1 MTCKPVSSLDLS
13 RRRTLMRAATTALSL
28 SAAWGLSA
36 CDQISDMTKPK
47 AGLKFNGVDITGATY
62 AQKLRLKDVDGRL
75 RDLSEFKGKV
85 VFVFFGFT
93 QCPDVCP
100 TTMAELAELRRRLGP
115 DGDKVQGVFVSVD
128 PERDTPQ
135 VLKGYLQAMDP
146 SFVGLTGSS
155 EEIQAVSREFKVFYQ
170 KVETPSGGY
179 TIDHTAGSYI
189 FDPKGQ
195 VRLFA
200 RYGMPLDQL
209 TADVRQ
215 LLDLPAVI
223 ASGAR

>member
-1 MTCKPVSSLDLS
+1 MTRKPIS
-13 RRRTLMRAATTALSL
+13 RRRTLMLAATTVLSL
-28 SAAWGLSA
+28 SAVWGLSA
-36 CDQISDMTKPK
+36 CDQLSDMSKPK
-47 AGLKFNGVDITGATY
+47 AALKFNGVDITGAKY
-62 AQKLRLKDVDGRL
+62 AQQLRLKDVDGRL
-75 RDLSEFKGKV
+75 RELSEFKGKV

-100 TTMAELAELRRRLGP
+100 TTMAELAELRRRLGA
-115 DGDKVQGVFVSVD
+115 DGDKVQGVFISVD

-135 VLKGYLQAMDP
+135 VLKSYLQAMDP
-146 SFVGLTGSS
+146 SFVGLTGSE
-155 EEIQAVSREFKVFYQ
+155 EEIKAASREFKVFYQ

-189 FDPKGQ
+189 FDPQGQ

-209 TADVRQ
+209 TSDVRQ
-215 LLDLPAVI
+215 LLNLPSAAVPL
-223 ASGAR
+223 AH

>member
-1 MTCKPVSSLDLS
+1 MTRKPASTLDAS
-13 RRRTLMRAATTALSL
+13 RRRTLIQATATVLSL
-28 SAAWGLSA
+28 SAAWTLSG
-36 CDQISDMTKPK
+36 CDQISDMSKPK

-62 AQKLRLKDVDGRL
+62 AQQLRLKDVDGRL
-75 RDLSEFKGKV
+75 RDLTEFKGKV

-115 DGDKVQGVFVSVD
+115 DADKVQGVFVSVD
-128 PERDTPQ
+128 PERDTPE

-146 SFVGLTGSS
+146 SFVGLTGSPD
-155 EEIQAVSREFKVFYQ
+155 EIKAVARDFKVFYQ

-189 FDPKGQ
+189 FDPQGQ

-215 LLDLPAVI
+215 LLGLPAVP
-223 ASGAR
+223 ASR

>member
-1 MTCKPVSSLDLS
+1 MTRKSVWHPDVS
-13 RRRTLMRAATTALSL
+13 RRRTLLRAATTLL
-28 SAAWGLSA
+28 TVSAVWGLSA
-36 CDQISDMTKPK
+36 CDQISDMTRPK

-62 AQKLRLKDVDGRL
+62 AQKLKLKDFDGRM

-115 DGDKVQGVFVSVD
+115 DGEKVQGVFVSVD
-128 PERDTPQ
+128 PERDTPE
-135 VLKGYLQAMDP
+135 VLKGYLTAMDP
-146 SFVGLTGSS
+146 SFVGLTGSPD
-155 EEIQAVSREFKVFYQ
+155 EIKAGAKECKVFYQ

-189 FDPKGQ
+189 FDPQGQ

-200 RYGMPLDQL
+200 RYGMPIDQL

-215 LLDLPAVI
+215 LLKLPALGTT
-223 ASGAR
+223 AH

>member
-1 MTCKPVSSLDLS
+1 MTRKPIS
-13 RRRTLMRAATTALSL
+13 RRRTLMLAATTVLSL
-28 SAAWGLSA
+28 PAVWGLSA
-36 CDQISDMTKPK
+36 CDQLSDMSKPK
-47 AGLKFNGVDITGATY
+47 ATLKFNGVDITGAKY
-62 AQKLRLKDVDGRL
+62 AQQLRLKDVDGRL
-75 RDLSEFKGKV
+75 RELSEFKGKV

-100 TTMAELAELRRRLGP
+100 TTMAELAELRRRLGA
-115 DGDKVQGVFVSVD
+115 DGDKVQGVFISVD

-135 VLKGYLQAMDP
+135 VLKSYLQAMDP
-146 SFVGLTGSS
+146 SFVGLTGSE
-155 EEIQAVSREFKVFYQ
+155 EEIKAASREFKVFYQ

-189 FDPKGQ
+189 FDPQGQ

-209 TADVRQ
+209 TSDVRQ
-215 LLDLPAVI
+215 LLNLPSAAVPL
-223 ASGAR
+223 AH

>member
-1 MTCKPVSSLDLS
+1 MNRKPVSR
-13 RRRTLMRAATTALSL
+13 RRRTLVLAASTALSL
-28 SAAWGLSA
+28 TAAWGLSA

-47 AGLKFNGVDITGATY
+47 AGLKFNGVDITGAKY
-62 AQKLRLKDVDGRL
+62 ARQLNMKDVDGRL
-75 RDLSEFKGKV
+75 RSLSEFKGKV

-115 DGDKVQGVFVSVD
+115 HGDKVQGIFVSVD
-128 PERDTPQ
+128 PERDTPE
-135 VLKGYLQAMDP
+135 VLKAYLQAMDP
-146 SFVGLTGSS
+146 SFVGLTGSH
-155 EEIQAVSREFKVFYQ
+155 EDVQAVAREFKVFYQ
-170 KVETPSGGY
+170 KVQTPSGGY

-189 FDPKGQ
+189 FDQQGQ

-215 LLDLPAVI
+215 LLGLSAPDSVAH
-223 ASGAR
+223 

>member
-1 MTCKPVSSLDLS
+1 MTRKSVWHPDAS
-13 RRRTLMRAATTALSL
+13 RRRTLLRAATTLL
-28 SAAWGLSA
+28 TVSAVWGLSA
-36 CDQISDMTKPK
+36 CDQISDMTRPK

-62 AQKLRLKDVDGRL
+62 AQKLKLKDFDGRM

-115 DGDKVQGVFVSVD
+115 DGEKVQGVFVSVD
-128 PERDTPQ
+128 PERDTPE
-135 VLKGYLQAMDP
+135 VLKGYLTAMDP
-146 SFVGLTGSS
+146 SFVGLTGSPD
-155 EEIQAVSREFKVFYQ
+155 EIKAVAKEFKVFYQ

-189 FDPKGQ
+189 FDPQGQ

-200 RYGMPLDQL
+200 RYGMPIDQL

-215 LLDLPAVI
+215 LLKLPALGTT
-223 ASGAR
+223 AH